1 MTTLMIINHNLT
13 FRMVEY
19 EEARLIQAL
28 LYKDE
33 MKAKITTKQVKESI
47 VELYSST
54 RKEINNYLQENRE
67 DYPNFTLVAD
77 FWTCKTTQDRF
88 LGLRVYLVDKAWEY
102 KSILLGTK
110 RSTPHMEIVMA
121 ALSNPSKGG

>member
-33 MKAKITTKQVKESI
+33 MKAKITTKQAKESI
-47 VELYSST
+47 VELYFST
-54 RKEINNYLQENRE
+54 RKEIANYLQENRE

-77 FWTCKTTQDRF
+77 FGLAKQRKTSF
-88 LGLRVYLVDKAWEY
+88 LGWVAG
-102 KSILLGTK
+102 LLGGSTSLFSWE
-110 RSTPHMEIVMA
+110 RESSTPHMGIVMA
-121 ALSNPSKGG
+121 AL